1 MTIAHQP
8 SVRNTIA
15 NTVVDLIDAGTAAA
29 NGTIII
35 TTSAVSAPSDDTPLA
50 PTTTGDGLIATLV
63 FSGPQSTGANTT
75 AFKNAAADGAN
86 TGQCL
91 ANPVDP
97 DLSTLAGTA
106 DKFFVRNSDNVVIFS
121 GTVRA
126 ADGGGDI
133 SLSSLGI
140 GTNDSIS
147 ITTLTYQAPL

>member
-8 SVRNTIA
+8 SVRNTVA

-35 TTSAVSAPSDDTPLA
+35 TTSAVSAPVGDTPLA

-63 FSGPQSTGANTT
+63 FSGPQSTTPTT